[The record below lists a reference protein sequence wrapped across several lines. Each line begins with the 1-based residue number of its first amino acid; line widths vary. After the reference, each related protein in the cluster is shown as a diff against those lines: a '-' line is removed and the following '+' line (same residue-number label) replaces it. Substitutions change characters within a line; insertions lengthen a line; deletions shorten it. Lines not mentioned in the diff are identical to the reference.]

1 MLHHVGWGTAAGM
14 LALMLGG
21 LWLYTFTLTGS
32 LPGLSHGKALIVNVC
47 GSSVGNLLP
56 GGGAAGV
63 AATYALCRSWGFVRR
78 DISTSVIVSGVWN
91 ILARVALPVIGV
103 GALLFGAGGLPKAV
117 VRGGVAGA
125 VVAVLLM
132 ALFVS
137 VIVSERAATLVGR
150 VLDTVLRPL
159 WRRSWAGRELTI
171 DELVRDLRA
180 RITDVVRHGWVSMTF
195 GLVGFFGV
203 YYVLFWFCLHAV
215 GVHMSFGQI
224 FAAYAVGRLL
234 TAVGV
239 TPGGVGVTE
248 SGTAAVLVA
257 WGAAPAGALA
267 GVVLFSVYTHLM
279 EIPLGRDRLA
289 GLGPVAQAPPQ
300 GAVAASGHPTPGG
313 PRPPRAD
320 RIGDAGGTPRPN
332 ACGRA
337 GPPPACRCAGPR
349 RARVPA
355 AVTQAVGHALAPAH
369 LSGSCRPGRGRA
381 SARAVSAARPGS
393 RSAGE
398 PADLAQP
405 RLVGDGVVDLR
416 GLELAAGG
424 TSYGQRDQGVGEA
437 WVRGQDRAVQ
447 VGAEHR
453 AGDGTLGAVVAVVAQ
468 PGADRAERLLPVAE
482 QRGAGVVLVAD
493 DVAVRGVEDDRADHP
508 LGVALGGDVEDAE
521 AGQAPALDGDEG
533 VAEQLVHAAD
543 HQHRCAVGG
552 QRPERVGVAGEVVLD
567 PGLAAVLAAAADE
580 QVRVLGQ
587 VLAGVVRRDD
597 RLVAVPAQPGR
608 QAAGVAQVAVDAHL
622 ARVEVDDV
630 DPALAHWESSPKF
643 ASP

>member
-1 MLHHVGWGTAAGM
+1 MTAARPPAQPLRAADGSAGPPVRWRPTGRQLLQGVVGLALAVALVVWGLPHFAKTSWDEVFQVLHHVGWGAAGGM

-63 AATYALCRSWGFVRR
+63 AATYALCRSWGFGRR

-91 ILARVALPVIGV
+91 ILARVALPVVGV

-137 VIVSERAATLVGR
+137 VIVSERAATVVGR
-150 VLDTVLRPL
+150 TLDRVLRPL

-180 RITDVVRHGWVSMTF
+180 RITDVVRHGWISMTF
-195 GLVGFFGV
+195 GLVGLFGV

-257 WGAAPAGALA
+257 WGAPPAAALA

-279 EIPLGRDRLA
+279 EIPLGAIGWLA
-289 GLGPVAQAPPQ
+289 WGLSRKQPPQ
-300 GAVAASGHPTPGG
+300 GAVRHPAPHSGR

-320 RIGDAGGTPRPN
+320 R
-332 ACGRA
+332 
-337 GPPPACRCAGPR
+337 R
-349 RARVPA
+349 RRR
-355 AVTQAVGHALAPAH
+355 QHRH
-369 LSGSCRPGRGRA
+369 A
-381 SARAVSAARPGS
+381 SAPDRRP
-393 RSAGE
+393 R
-398 PADLAQP
+398 
-405 RLVGDGVVDLR
+405 
-416 GLELAAGG
+416 
-424 TSYGQRDQGVGEA
+424 
-437 WVRGQDRAVQ
+437 
-447 VGAEHR
+447 
-453 AGDGTLGAVVAVVAQ
+453 
-468 PGADRAERLLPVAE
+468 
-482 QRGAGVVLVAD
+482 
-493 DVAVRGVEDDRADHP
+493 RADHP
-508 LGVALGGDVEDAE
+508 ARPAAVRSRGH
-521 AGQAPALDGDEG
+521 AGTHPS
-533 VAEQLVHAAD
+533 AAD
-543 HQHRCAVGG
+543 GPPVAGH
-552 QRPERVGVAGEVVLD
+552 GVAGQPRRAGQPVSRSRGQPASRRTCRSRAWSATESSTSAGSNSRPVARRTASAIRASAKV
-567 PGLAAVLAAAADE
+567 GLA
-580 QVRVLGQ
+580 
-587 VLAGVVRRDD
+587 
-597 RLVAVPAQPGR
+597 GR
-608 QAAGVAQVAVDAHL
+608 IGPC
-622 ARVEVDDV
+622 R
-630 DPALAHWESSPKF
+630 
-643 ASP
+643 

>member
-1 MLHHVGWGTAAGM
+1 MTARDRSSSPEGPDGSAGSAGSPVRWRPTGRQLLQGVVGLALAVALVVWGLPHFAKTSWDEVFQVLHHVGWGAAGGM

-63 AATYALCRSWGFVRR
+63 AATYALCRSWGFGRR

-91 ILARVALPVIGV
+91 IMARVALPVVGV

-137 VIVSERAATLVGR
+137 VLVSERAATVVGR
-150 VLDTVLRPL
+150 SLDRVLRPL

-180 RITDVVRHGWVSMTF
+180 RITDVVRHGWISMTF
-195 GLVGFFGV
+195 GLVGLFGV

-257 WGAAPAGALA
+257 WGAPPAAALA

-279 EIPLGRDRLA
+279 EIPLGAIGWLA
-289 GLGPVAQAPPQ
+289 WGL
-300 GAVAASGHPTPGG
+300 
-313 PRPPRAD
+313 
-320 RIGDAGGTPRPN
+320 
-332 ACGRA
+332 
-337 GPPPACRCAGPR
+337 
-349 RARVPA
+349 
-355 AVTQAVGHALAPAH
+355 
-369 LSGSCRPGRGRA
+369 
-381 SARAVSAARPGS
+381 S
-393 RSAGE
+393 RK
-398 PADLAQP
+398 QP
-405 RLVGDGVVDLR
+405 
-416 GLELAAGG
+416 
-424 TSYGQRDQGVGEA
+424 DQGVIPAPGRPTPA
-437 WVRGQDRAVQ
+437 RPPAATSRTASVASAAPAAPATPAAPAAPNQ
-447 VGAEHR
+447 
-453 AGDGTLGAVVAVVAQ
+453 AGPSAAQ
-468 PGADRAERLLPVAE
+468 
-482 QRGAGVVLVAD
+482 
-493 DVAVRGVEDDRADHP
+493 DHP
-508 LGVALGGDVEDAE
+508 R
-521 AGQAPALDGDEG
+521 PA
-533 VAEQLVHAAD
+533 
-543 HQHRCAVGG
+543 
-552 QRPERVGVAGEVVLD
+552 
-567 PGLAAVLAAAADE
+567 
-580 QVRVLGQ
+580 
-587 VLAGVVRRDD
+587 
-597 RLVAVPAQPGR
+597 
-608 QAAGVAQVAVDAHL
+608 
-622 ARVEVDDV
+622 
-630 DPALAHWESSPKF
+630 
-643 ASP
+643 ASPDHATHASPPQSRRPSAMGSSHPPR